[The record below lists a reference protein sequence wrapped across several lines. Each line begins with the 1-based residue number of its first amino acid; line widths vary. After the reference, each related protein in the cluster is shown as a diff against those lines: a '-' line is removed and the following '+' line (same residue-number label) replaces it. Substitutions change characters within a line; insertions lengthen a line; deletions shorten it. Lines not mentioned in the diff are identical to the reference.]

1 LSNLKITSI
10 DAKICEFE
18 IPDFGTDQNGTS
30 LIYQAGNKK
39 KVKSCAIQIH
49 TNQGI
54 TGEFVGGEPV
64 AFAQFCMFAKDMI
77 GKDPTKR
84 ELIYNNAK
92 RCLRKFD
99 RMGIGLAD
107 IALWD
112 LAGKLYEAPIY
123 ELLGG
128 WKTKLPAYASTLS
141 GDRSGGLDS
150 PEAFAD
156 FAVQCQEMGY
166 TGYKLHIWD
175 DYSIKELTDTMN
187 AVRTAVGDEMHLMI
201 DPACKLKTFSDALEI
216 GWACD
221 DAKFLWLEDPYLD
234 NGTSITSHKM
244 LRQKIKTPLLQ
255 TEHIRGLEE
264 HVNFVV
270 GEGTDFLR
278 ADAEYDGGIT
288 GALKI
293 AHAAEGFGLDV
304 ELHCGGPAH
313 RHVMASLRN
322 TNFYEIGLVH
332 PKTSS
337 IGWSMDVY
345 ACDYRDALDEV
356 DNQGN
361 VDVPTGPGFGVQY
374 DWKFINKNAINSVN
388 FS

>member
-1 LSNLKITSI
+1 
-10 DAKICEFE
+10 
-18 IPDFGTDQNGTS
+18 
-30 LIYQAGNKK
+30 
-39 KVKSCAIQIH
+39 
-49 TNQGI
+49 
-54 TGEFVGGEPV
+54 
-64 AFAQFCMFAKDMI
+64 
-77 GKDPTKR
+77 
-84 ELIYNNAK
+84 
-92 RCLRKFD
+92 
-99 RMGIGLAD
+99 
-107 IALWD
+107 
-112 LAGKLYEAPIY
+112 
-123 ELLGG
+123 
-128 WKTKLPAYASTLS
+128 
-141 GDRSGGLDS
+141 
-150 PEAFAD
+150 
-156 FAVQCQEMGY
+156 MGY

-361 VDVPTGPGFGVQY
+361 VDVPTGPGLGLSL
-374 DWKFINKNAINSVN
+374 IHI
-388 FS
+388 